1 MRVCSLACV
10 RRVCSLFLA
19 RHLFLLPT
27 FISRRSQIGV
37 SSLAPPESLGMMVL
51 EAPAA
56 APEEEALPWPIVER
70 RAEGTGSA
78 SVSEDEV
85 LVPPF
90 NFGVVEHG
98 IYRSGFPAAANV
110 QFLRTLNLKSFVCL
124 CSEQYSEEV
133 AEFARSERIRIFQ
146 FGLGGTRETLSTVTS
161 DIITR
166 ALGAILGTDFTIT
179 RLMHRTGCLVGC
191 FRKLQHWRISS
202 VHEEYI
208 KFAAPKVRESDMKF
222 MEAFDPSC
230 LMECVAGIIYRYH
243 GFGSQSRRLAYNETQ

>member
-1 MRVCSLACV
+1 MRVCSLARV
-10 RRVCSLFLA
+10 R
-19 RHLFLLPT
+19 
-27 FISRRSQIGV
+27 IIGAFFV
-37 SSLAPPESLGMMVL
+37 APLESPGMMVL
-51 EAPAA
+51 EAPVA

-70 RAEGTGSA
+70 RAEGAGSA

-110 QFLRTLNLKSFVCL
+110 QFLRTLNLKSIVCL
-124 CSEQYSEEV
+124 CSEQFSEEV
-133 AEFARSERIRIFQ
+133 AEFIRSERIRVFQ

-166 ALGAILGTDFTIT
+166 ALGAILDIRNHPILIHCKRGK
-179 RLMHRTGCLVGC
+179 HRTGCLVGC
-191 FRKLQHWRISS
+191 FRKLQNWRMSS
-202 VHEEYI
+202 VHEEYM

-222 MEAFDPSC
+222 MEAFDASC

-243 GFGSQSRRLAYNETQ
+243 GFGSQSRRLAYDETQ